1 MWFWSRKARRRRLVR
16 RHPIPAAAWRE
27 VVEGSPVLCP
37 LGTDERRRLH
47 DLTVVFLHEHT
58 IEGCGGVVLAD
69 PLRRRVAA
77 EACLLVLELGI
88 DALRGVTSLLVY
100 PSGYRT
106 RRHHEDESGV
116 ITEGEEEMLGE
127 AWADGPV
134 ILNVADVLDV
144 EDGEPFNLVLHE
156 FAHKLDMLSG
166 LEDGVPPLHEGMD
179 RQAWLRDL
187 LAAREDLAAR
197 EERGEDP
204 AIDPYAAEDEAEGF
218 AVFTETFFCAP
229 DLLAADY
236 PAVYAHLR
244 AFYRQDPLARFGGSH
259 SQSKSATTG
268 P

>member
-1 MWFWSRKARRRRLVR
+1 MWFLNRAARRRRLVR
-16 RHPIPAAAWRE
+16 RSPIPADAWRE
-27 VVEGSPVLCP
+27 VVEGSPVLRS
-37 LGTDERRRLH
+37 LSADERRRLH

-58 IEGCGGVVLAD
+58 IEGCGGVELED
-69 PLRRRVAA
+69 PLRRRIAA

-88 DALRGVTSLLVY
+88 DALRGVTSLLIY

-116 ITEGEEEMLGE
+116 VSEVDEEMLGE
-127 AWADGPV
+127 AWSDGPV

-144 EDGEPFNLVLHE
+144 EAGEPFNLVLHE

-179 RQAWLRDL
+179 RQTWMGDL
-187 LAAREDLAAR
+187 LTAREDLAAR

-229 DLLAADY
+229 ELLAAEY

-244 AFYRQDPLARFGGSH
+244 AFYRQDPLARLGE
-259 SQSKSATTG
+259 
-268 P
+268 